1 MSPLR
6 HPQARRQSGAAIL
19 MAMLTVVLVATLAS
33 AALWQQWR
41 AVEVESAERSRMQ
54 ATWILHGALDWARL
68 ILAED
73 GRKGGSDNLTE
84 PWAIALE
91 PARLSSFIA
100 ADRNDTQTPD
110 PSMDA
115 FLSGQMSDLQAR
127 FNVRNLVA
135 DGKVHAPSV
144 AVLVRLFALLDL
156 PEQQAQALAKDYLR
170 AHLAAASANGDP
182 QAALLP
188 QDIEQL
194 RWLGL
199 DGAAID
205 KLRPYITLLPESAP
219 INVNTAPEVV
229 LRAAIPALEQ
239 SDAQRLLLLRSKK
252 PWENVTEFR
261 QAAQLPTA
269 TPEAELFATQTRFF
283 EIRGS
288 LQIQGRTVHEISVVQ
303 RDNQKVKTLW
313 RTRSVALART
323 LQ

>member
-1 MSPLR
+1 
-6 HPQARRQSGAAIL
+6 
-19 MAMLTVVLVATLAS
+19 
-33 AALWQQWR
+33 
-41 AVEVESAERSRMQ
+41 
-54 ATWILHGALDWARL
+54 
-68 ILAED
+68 
-73 GRKGGSDNLTE
+73 
-84 PWAIALE
+84 
-91 PARLSSFIA
+91 
-100 ADRNDTQTPD
+100 
-110 PSMDA
+110 
-115 FLSGQMSDLQAR
+115 MSDLQAR

-135 DGKVHAPSV
+135 DGKVHAPSL

-303 RDNQKVKTLW
+303 RENQKIKTLW